1 MIAISTAYKEALI
14 AIEIED
20 KQLGLINN
28 ILSDGE
34 RHHIQ
39 QLLSL
44 PFKKDIIRENVNNLL
59 EENRII
65 LFQTWVQKL

>member
-1 MIAISTAYKEALI
+1 M
-14 AIEIED
+14 
-20 KQLGLINN
+20 INN